1 VSSFACPGIGNV
13 GKFDAQ
19 QTFAVRP
26 NTIDPI
32 KRNMADSFR
41 EYTARIL
48 HAECVDSVS
57 DGDCKRKFGD
67 LAG

>member
-1 VSSFACPGIGNV
+1 MGVSSFACPGIGNV

-41 EYTARIL
+41 EHTARASCTRNALI
-48 HAECVDSVS
+48 A
-57 DGDCKRKFGD
+57 
-67 LAG
+67 